1 MTARGRLACIL
12 GAVLASAASGAGRAD
27 AGPPGASSPPGG
39 PGGVAPASEEP
50 GAEEGVD
57 DAGSTKFG
65 EDIEV
70 VGHYRNQ
77 VGTSE
82 AASAGSYTS
91 ELIEDRP
98 LLRPGEVEELVPGLV
113 VTQHSGAGKA
123 NQYYLRGFNL
133 DHGTDFATKL
143 EGIPVNLP
151 TNAHGQGY
159 SDLNFLIPELVTH
172 ADYWKGPYYA
182 SNGDFSSAGAE
193 DIYYA
198 KDLPRTLLL
207 GTIGSFD
214 YYRALGAASP
224 DLGEGKLLLALE
236 AMHENGPWEVP
247 EDYRKFNGVLRWT
260 RPLGGGT
267 LTLLAM
273 GYSGDWNATDQVPL
287 RAIDDGHIGR
297 FGSLSPS
304 DGGSARRYSLS
315 AEWDGEAAG
324 GRLRAYLYV
333 VNTELTLWSNFTY
346 FLDDPVNGD
355 QMEQTERRWFEGASG
370 SWSWAAPLAGVD
382 LSWQVGWDGRVDE
395 IDPLGLYHTVNRQRI
410 GAWSVDDVLETNG
423 SLWGQVDARAT
434 SWLHLVLGLRGTLY
448 YFDVQSSNVLNSG
461 TSTAGL
467 LLPKATVV
475 LGPWARTELFVNFGE
490 GYHSNDARGVTATV
504 DAKTGARIQ
513 PVTPL
518 VKSVGF
524 ELGVRTEVIPHL
536 QSSLDFWLLDL
547 DSELVWDADNGTTA
561 PSGPTR
567 RVGFEWSTRYQ
578 PVPWLLFDLDACYS
592 RARYTQND
600 PAGQYVPEAI
610 QWVVSAGA
618 SIHDLGPW
626 SASLFMRYF
635 GPRALTQDGTIWSS
649 GSTLFNGQVSYQ
661 LTKNVRIALEGF
673 NLLNAK
679 VDDIAYYY
687 PSRLPWEPPLPPSC
701 LPGHPAPGTPA
712 PPCGTADYNV
722 HPAEPLSFRGSLIV
736 QL

>member
-1 MTARGRLACIL
+1 VRTLTTLACVAA
-12 GAVLASAASGAGRAD
+12 GVLALAD
-27 AGPPGASSPPGG
+27 ARAEGAAPEEAPPPPAEGPSATSP
-39 PGGVAPASEEP
+39 AA
-50 GAEEGVD
+50 
-57 DAGSTKFG
+57 AGSGDEEADSPGKGKFG
-65 EDIEV
+65 EEIEV

-77 VGTSE
+77 VGTSN

-91 ELIEDRP
+91 ELIADRP
-98 LLRPGEVEELVPGLV
+98 LLRPGEVGELVPGLI

-133 DHGTDFATKL
+133 DHGTDFATTL

-159 SDLNFLIPELVTH
+159 SDLNFLIPELVSH

-182 SNGDFSSAGAE
+182 SKGDFSSAGAE

-198 KDLPRTLLL
+198 RDLPRTLLL
-207 GTIGSFD
+207 GTVGSFD

-224 DLGEGKLLLALE
+224 DLGGGKLLLALE
-236 AMHENGPWEVP
+236 ALHENGPWEVP

-260 RPLGGGT
+260 RPLGPGT
-267 LTLLAM
+267 LTLLGM

-297 FGSLSPS
+297 FGSVSPS

-315 AEWDGEAAG
+315 AGWEGEAAG
-324 GRLRAYLYV
+324 GRLRAYLYA
-333 VNTELTLWSNFTY
+333 VNTRLTLFSNFTY
-346 FLDDPVNGD
+346 YLVDQVNGD
-355 QMEQTERRWFEGASG
+355 QMEQSEQRWFEGTSG
-370 SWSWAAPLAGVD
+370 TFTWSAPVAGMD
-382 LSWQVGWDGRVDE
+382 LSWEAGWDGRVDQ
-395 IDPLGLYHTVNRQRI
+395 IDPLGLYHTVARQRI
-410 GAWSVDDVLETNG
+410 GTWSQDNVLEANG
-423 SLWGQVDARAT
+423 SLFGQLDARAT
-434 SWLHLVLGLRGTLY
+434 AWLHLILGLRGTLY
-448 YFDVQSSNVLNSG
+448 GFNVQSSNSLNSG
-461 TSTAGL
+461 SSTAFL

-475 LGPWARTELFVNFGE
+475 FGPWAKTEFFVNFGE

-504 DAKTGARIQ
+504 DVKTGMKIQ

-524 ELGVRTEVIPHL
+524 ELGARTEVVPHV
-536 QSSLDFWLLDL
+536 QTSLDFWLLDL
-547 DSELVWDADNGTTA
+547 GSELVWDADNGTTA

-567 RVGFEWSTRYQ
+567 RVGVEWSTRYQ
-578 PVPWLLFDLDACYS
+578 PVGWLLFDLDVCYS
-592 RARYTQND
+592 RARFTDYE

-610 QWVVSAGA
+610 EWVVAAGA

-626 SASLFMRYF
+626 SASLFVRYF
-635 GPRALTQDGTIWSS
+635 GPRALTQDGAIWSS
-649 GSTLFNGQVSYQ
+649 GSTIVTGQVSYQ
-661 LTKNVRIALEGF
+661 LTRNVALALEGF

-687 PSRLPWEPPLPPSC
+687 NSRLPWEPRETPP
-701 LPGHPAPGTPA
+701 AQ
-712 PPCGTADYNV
+712 GTADYHI
-722 HPAEPLSFRGSLIV
+722 HPAEPISFRGTLTV
-736 QL
+736 RL